1 MSRKLLHLRF
11 ILGSLGFAVVLTQL
25 SIPIMRAGHATA
37 AIAIVPAFLLGH
49 LVFGPSLARSR
60 PDART
65 RASDVALAA
74 ATFFLSSAITWVL
87 FLLLDAAYD
96 GMSDSLAMRLTLAL
110 PLIYL
115 AISSAVLECL
125 SRVREDEARSELAAE

>member
-1 MSRKLLHLRF
+1 
-11 ILGSLGFAVVLTQL
+11 
-25 SIPIMRAGHATA
+25 MR
-37 AIAIVPAFLLGH
+37 
-49 LVFGPSLARSR
+49 LARVRATLADARDHLQYEYWTGKEYRR
-60 PDART
+60 PDPK
-65 RASDVALAA
+65 DEYALARLNDPA
-74 ATFFLSSAITWVL
+74 ADLIHGNAQQNTRPEISVSYNPYVDR

-96 GMSDSLAMRLTLAL
+96 GMSDSLAMGLTLAL